1 MDENASMGINR
12 GYVRYLNIKKLKTM
26 YIINSFVGQLL
37 LSFLFFKVIIVHYHL
52 TPKAKENKI

>member
-1 MDENASMGINR
+1 
-12 GYVRYLNIKKLKTM
+12 M

-52 TPKAKENKI
+52 TPKAKENKIQYKYLTNNKVQQE

>member
-1 MDENASMGINR
+1 MGENASMGINR
-12 GYVRYLNIKKLKTM
+12 GYVRYLINKLKTM

>member
-1 MDENASMGINR
+1 MGENASMGINR
-12 GYVRYLNIKKLKTM
+12 GYVRYLIKKLKTM
-26 YIINSFVGQLL
+26 YIINSFVGPLL

>member
-1 MDENASMGINR
+1 MGENASMGINR
-12 GYVRYLNIKKLKTM
+12 GYVRYLIKKLKTM
-26 YIINSFVGQLL
+26 YIVNSFVGQLL

>member
-1 MDENASMGINR
+1 MGENASMGINR
-12 GYVRYLNIKKLKTM
+12 GYVRYLIKKLKTM

-52 TPKAKENKI
+52 TPKANENKI